1 MKISISYKHVDSREE
16 AETQC
21 QRHIAKLSKLLKT
34 YEPDL
39 VQLHG
44 VFTKNPHNQEYSFSL
59 NLSLPTGTLHATGV
73 GDSLRVSCKK
83 AFAELESQVKKHQAR
98 LRKDYEWKRKRPR
111 ARAIEA

>member
-1 MKISISYKHVDSREE
+1 MKLSISYKHVDAHEE
-16 AETQC
+16 AEKQIE
-21 QRHIAKLSKLLKT
+21 RHVQKLARLLKS

-44 VFTKNPHNQEYSFSL
+44 AFSRNPHNQELTFSL
-59 NLSLPTGTLHATGV
+59 NLSLPTGALHATGT
-73 GDSLRVSCKK
+73 GDNARASCKK
-83 AFAELESQVKKHQAR
+83 TFAELELQLKKHQQR